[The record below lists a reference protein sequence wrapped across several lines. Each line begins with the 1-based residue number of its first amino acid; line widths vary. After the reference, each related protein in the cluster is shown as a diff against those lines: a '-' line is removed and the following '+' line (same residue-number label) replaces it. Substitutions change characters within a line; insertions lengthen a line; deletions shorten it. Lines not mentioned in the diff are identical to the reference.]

1 MIDTP
6 HNARAV
12 LKSRPGGMTVNEMAA
27 ELGVTPAGAYQ
38 VLQKFCYLNFAK
50 RRREP
55 GTAPEQKRK
64 YLYFIDGT
72 DAQFAARYGAPQSA
86 PTLSSSAP
94 VRDVWQMVERTA
106 A

>member
-12 LKSRPGGMTVNEMAA
+12 LKSRPGGITVNEMAA

-38 VLQKFCYLNFAK
+38 VLQKFCYLSLAK
-50 RRREP
+50 RHREA
-55 GTAPEQKRK
+55 GAGPEQQRK

-72 DAQFAARYGAPQSA
+72 DSQFAARYGALQSA
-86 PTLSSSAP
+86 LSMPSSAP
-94 VRDVWQMVERTA
+94 VRDVWQMAERTA